1 MKNNKKYIKRELIIP
16 LNSGQLVTES
26 LLTEVINK
34 LFANE
39 IKEVFSIKGDSGYIA
54 SFFASVSNKE
64 AMVVL
69 LVLVQW

>member
-1 MKNNKKYIKRELIIP
+1 MTNNKKYLKRELIIP
-16 LNSGQLVTES
+16 LSGDQWITEN
-26 LLTEVINK
+26 LLIEVINK

-39 IKEVFSIKGDSGYIA
+39 IKEIFSIKDNSGYIA
-54 SFFASVSNKE
+54 SFFTSVSNKE